1 MEACTVLFPHNSPD
15 QNYIEIDIYL
25 ILKGIWIL
33 RVGHHGHVF
42 KNILPRK
49 LWKLNFPWRSWLLLG
64 KEIPLGVSKT
74 SLL

>member
-33 RVGHHGHVF
+33 RVRHHGHIF

-49 LWKLNFPWRSWLLLG
+49 L
-64 KEIPLGVSKT
+64 
-74 SLL
+74 